1 MSSELGE
8 EGGSFPQLST
18 YLCKNE
24 GCVKLEADV
33 AVLDGLNRGGAAPIH
48 PWTTQRKESV
58 SSPSLS
64 LSSYRT
70 GPHTGHSPE
79 RAVGA
84 TAPQGHHQCG
94 PSSFHGQRGCHP
106 HAPSTGRDMV
116 EMLLQAPNQSHEKS
130 RGHTIPASTL
140 PTINSLRRVGAEQS
154 ADTGL
159 ILLEVASGTLETVTC
174 PRTCGAY
181 LFSFLDTVDICQV

>member
-1 MSSELGE
+1 M
-8 EGGSFPQLST
+8 
-18 YLCKNE
+18 
-24 GCVKLEADV
+24 
-33 AVLDGLNRGGAAPIH
+33 
-48 PWTTQRKESV
+48 
-58 SSPSLS
+58 
-64 LSSYRT
+64 
-70 GPHTGHSPE
+70 
-79 RAVGA
+79 
-84 TAPQGHHQCG
+84 
-94 PSSFHGQRGCHP
+94 
-106 HAPSTGRDMV
+106 